1 MAALPSPLPAP
12 GSQPGLVLV
21 TSRAELEAAR
31 ARARETAAHAL
42 RIVRESEESTEEPDE
57 ETPSAQVVGWGT
69 T

>member
-12 GSQPGLVLV
+12 GSQPGPVLV
-21 TSRAELEAAR
+21 TNRAELEAAR
-31 ARARETAAHAL
+31 ARARETARAL
-42 RIVRESEESTEEPDE
+42 RIVRESEESTEEPHE